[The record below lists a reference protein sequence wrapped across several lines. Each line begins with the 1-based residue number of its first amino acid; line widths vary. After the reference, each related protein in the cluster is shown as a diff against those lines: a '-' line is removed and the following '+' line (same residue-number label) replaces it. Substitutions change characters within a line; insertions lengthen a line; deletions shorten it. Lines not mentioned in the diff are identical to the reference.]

1 MSSYQIN
8 FENSIIR
15 FSFDENGIR
24 RIIDTILSNCK
35 IKQALLNI
43 VLVGDEF
50 ITDLHKNYLQKNSTT
65 DVISFVLEN
74 DSGNENIEGE
84 VYANLEQ
91 VERQAIEYK
100 VASHDELN
108 RVIIHGVLHLV
119 GYNDQTPDQRIEM
132 TKKEDY
138 YLSLIK
144 N

>member
-1 MSSYQIN
+1 M
-8 FENSIIR
+8 
-15 FSFDENGIR
+15 
-24 RIIDTILSNCK
+24 
-35 IKQALLNI
+35 
-43 VLVGDEF
+43 
-50 ITDLHKNYLQKNSTT
+50 
-65 DVISFVLEN
+65 EN